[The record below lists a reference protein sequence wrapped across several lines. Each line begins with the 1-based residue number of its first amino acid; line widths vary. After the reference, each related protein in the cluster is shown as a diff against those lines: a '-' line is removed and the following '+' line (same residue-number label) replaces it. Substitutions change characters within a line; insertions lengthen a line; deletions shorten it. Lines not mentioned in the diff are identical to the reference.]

1 MDPMGLR
8 SLIFDIFWQFPRPAR
23 IHVPHAMVKTPKYGH
38 PFHHG
43 TPIMGLHPSP
53 HTHTLSIVQ
62 LKPFKIVNFKEA
74 QLLPFGNQTQQWK
87 IPCRWKHHLWMGDF
101 PASHVWLSED
111 EDKPCE
117 LLCCSLPTVSRTFN
131 SSLLFT
137 TQKVWASSMIPNTAC
152 HETSAAE
159 NEDERRKEMKGGDR
173 QTIK

>member
-1 MDPMGLR
+1 MDLMGLK

-23 IHVPHAMVKTPKYGH
+23 IQVPHAMVKTPKYGH

-87 IPCRWKHHLWMGDF
+87 IRCRWKHHLWMGDF

-111 EDKPCE
+111 KPCE
-117 LLCCSLPTVSRTFN
+117 LFCCSLPTVSRTFN

-152 HETSAAE
+152 HELSAAE